1 MAKLAEEQTP
11 EQVQLGRIDDIRAK
25 MKEYGMDVDAADK
38 IVQGAIQKYDKAI
51 KSAEQLLKELAYTL
65 DVAEEIGADQ
75 VAKEARNRMGEVAC
89 RHLNVREENCRLKI
103 ISDNE
108 TRQNAIQA
116 FVEMGGRPPQEVIRA
131 LDNAQR
137 TQKGGVVLRPLK
149 RLLRMYKE
157 L

>member
-1 MAKLAEEQTP
+1 MAKLADEQTP

-75 VAKEARNRMGEVAC
+75 VAKEARNRMGEVRADISMY
-89 RHLNVREENCRLKI
+89 EKKIADLK
-103 ISDNE
+103 S
-108 TRQNAIQA
+108 
-116 FVEMGGRPPQEVIRA
+116 
-131 LDNAQR
+131 
-137 TQKGGVVLRPLK
+137 
-149 RLLRMYKE
+149 
-157 L
+157 

>member
-75 VAKEARNRMGEVAC
+75 VAKEARNRMGEVRADISMY
-89 RHLNVREENCRLKI
+89 EKKIADLK
-103 ISDNE
+103 S
-108 TRQNAIQA
+108 
-116 FVEMGGRPPQEVIRA
+116 
-131 LDNAQR
+131 
-137 TQKGGVVLRPLK
+137 
-149 RLLRMYKE
+149 
-157 L
+157 

>member
-75 VAKEARNRMGEVAC
+75 VAKEARNRMGEVRADISMY
-89 RHLNVREENCRLKI
+89 EKKIADLK
-103 ISDNE
+103 
-108 TRQNAIQA
+108 A
-116 FVEMGGRPPQEVIRA
+116 
-131 LDNAQR
+131 
-137 TQKGGVVLRPLK
+137 
-149 RLLRMYKE
+149 
-157 L
+157 

>member
-1 MAKLAEEQTP
+1 MAKLAVEQTP

-75 VAKEARNRMGEVAC
+75 VAKEARNRMGEVRADISMY
-89 RHLNVREENCRLKI
+89 EKKIADLK
-103 ISDNE
+103 S
-108 TRQNAIQA
+108 
-116 FVEMGGRPPQEVIRA
+116 
-131 LDNAQR
+131 
-137 TQKGGVVLRPLK
+137 
-149 RLLRMYKE
+149 
-157 L
+157 